1 MLARNPVNALGA
13 FQAQERALQSL
24 LAFPSPFVRLHMF
37 THSTDT
43 ALHTHNQSINLKQN
57 QPKGVKMDA

>member
-1 MLARNPVNALGA
+1 MLARNPVKALGA
-13 FQAQERALQSL
+13 FQAQESALQSL

-43 ALHTHNQSINLKQN
+43 DMEGAEAIANRKEQSH
-57 QPKGVKMDA
+57 

>member
-1 MLARNPVNALGA
+1 VLARNPVNALGA

-43 ALHTHNQSINLKQN
+43 DMEEAEVIANEVKQSH
-57 QPKGVKMDA
+57 